1 MAKYQNDVMNSSEV
15 VIRTRAL
22 AVGYTTKQVLDGID
36 LEVSRGTVTV
46 IIGANGTGKST
57 LLRTLSATQPAL
69 SGSIEIEGRDPHR
82 MSHRELAR
90 TLSIVYTDRAMS
102 GGLTVSEL
110 VGMGRHPYTGFF
122 GHMSADDRRVVERA
136 MADVGIGHKAESF
149 LSDISDGERQKA
161 MIARALAQDTSVLML
176 DEPTSFLDAAS
187 RLEVLSLIGR
197 LAHER
202 GTAVLL
208 STHDTSAALGVA
220 DNVITV
226 VPTATPSVALH
237 RVDDPALK
245 SRLDAVFGDRGVRF
259 DSTLRDFVIG

>member
-1 MAKYQNDVMNSSEV
+1 MSKIGI
-15 VIRTRAL
+15 VIRTRGL
-22 AVGYTTKQVLDGID
+22 SVGYGTKHVLDGID
-36 LEVSRGTVTV
+36 LDVPGGTVTV

-57 LLRTLSATQPAL
+57 LLRTLSGTQPAL
-69 SGSIEIEGRDPHR
+69 AGKVEIVGRDPHS
-82 MSHRELAR
+82 MAHRELAR

-122 GHMSADDRRVVERA
+122 GHLSVNDRRVVEHA
-136 MADVGIGHKAESF
+136 MADVGIGHKAEAF

-161 MIARALAQDTSVLML
+161 MIARALAQNTPVLML

-187 RLEVLSLIGR
+187 RLEILELVGR

-208 STHDTSAALGVA
+208 STHDTSAALGMA
-220 DNVITV
+220 DNVVTV
-226 VPTATPSVALH
+226 VPSATPSVVLH
-237 RVDDPALK
+237 RVGDPALAA
-245 SRLDAVFGDRGVRF
+245 RLDSVFGDRGVRF
-259 DSTLRDFVIG
+259 DPTLRDFVIG